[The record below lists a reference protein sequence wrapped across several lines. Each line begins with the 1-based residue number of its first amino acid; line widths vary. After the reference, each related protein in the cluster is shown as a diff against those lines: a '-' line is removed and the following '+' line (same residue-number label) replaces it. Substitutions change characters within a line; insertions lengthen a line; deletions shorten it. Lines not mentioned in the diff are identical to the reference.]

1 MVKMEHAKKKPV
13 SAPAIVA
20 IVCAVMAVIIAAVVI
35 FLPGGDDNDAGLTT
49 DTASEI
55 SGTTADETVTK
66 PVLTEGSSGTESAE
80 AVHGT
85 NGTNEPPVT
94 EYVPPAV
101 RDTDFSGCL
110 FIGDSRTEGFMLY
123 SGVRGAKAYTARGL
137 MVDTYFTSPVVDMNG
152 KKVTVSEALE
162 ADTSFSS
169 VYIMLGINELGW
181 AYDSVFISKYENL
194 LDHVRSCMPDAK
206 IIVQSIIP
214 VTAAKSQSD
223 EIYNNE
229 NIARYNGLIRE
240 MCAKKGIT
248 FADLVPYF
256 TGADGSLPEEAAFDG
271 IHLQKSYCERWL
283 DVLKM
288 S

>member
-1 MVKMEHAKKKPV
+1 MEHAKKKSV
-13 SAPAIVA
+13 SVTAVA
-20 IVCAVMAVIIAAVVI
+20 VMICAVMAAIIAAVVI
-35 FLPGGDDNDAGLTT
+35 FLPGGDDKDTDGPA
-49 DTASEI
+49 DTASAV
-55 SGTTADETVTK
+55 SDTTADGTAAM
-66 PVLTEGSSGTESAE
+66 PALTEEPQGTESSGT
-80 AVHGT
+80 VYGT
-85 NGTNEPPVT
+85 NGTNEPPIG
-94 EYVPPAV
+94 EYIPPEV

-123 SGVRGAKAYTARGL
+123 SGVRGAEAYTARGL
-137 MVDTYFTSPVVDMNG
+137 MVDTYFTSPVVDAGG
-152 KKVTVSEALE
+152 KKVTVSEAIE
-162 ADTSFSS
+162 ADAPYTR

-194 LDHVRSCMPDAK
+194 LDHVRSCMPDAE

-223 EIYNNE
+223 EVYNNE
-229 NIARYNGLIRE
+229 NIARYNELIRG
-240 MCAKKGIT
+240 MCAKKGIA

-256 TGADGSLPEEAAFDG
+256 TDADGALPEEAAFDG
-271 IHLQKSYCERWL
+271 IHLQTSYCERWL